1 MPSGRNKDRKED
13 TWKESDL
20 KKSIKEANDEKPHK
34 KHRDKDRER
43 EHRKKDRH
51 NEDINGEDKEK
62 KHRRRKDENEG
73 GSRERR
79 HKERR
84 ERHDENGDD
93 DRERRHRRS
102 KDAEEDDDERRKR
115 KEERRKR
122 KEEDGDRD
130 KDKERRRRKENEE
143 NGDDREHR
151 RRKKENDGDDD
162 KERRRRHRDK
172 ENDDRDDDKERR
184 RRHRDKENDDGDDD
198 RRRRHREKDEEGDDK
213 ERRRRH
219 RDKENET
226 EEEREKR
233 RERRKHREDE
243 DDDERRMRK
252 EEKRRNKDGEDDK
265 DKERKHR
272 RDRDNDDERKHRK
285 HRDEEDDGDRERR
298 RAERKERKKR
308 EESQNIGDQEVS
320 EKSGKHRDRDK
331 KSRKDEAEIEHYE
344 PPTPVQSDTVVNMGS
359 NDANEDEYNYDDD
372 FEDYEDDFEDD
383 DDNEQK
389 GSGVTLSRSSETKSP
404 GYYKSFGWDA
414 SAASNSEMDEIMK
427 AMNEENDRLMSESRK
442 SNWSDSTDVSD
453 ERKIS
458 RPTTGHSRTFIN
470 FVSAK
475 QRQIS
480 QKVANK
486 TKKRSEELSAMID
499 LDVAGFEMFD
509 MPPVKEYEL
518 YMRSFGRSNTTQ
530 AYIQTGDDDVDREI
544 QTEEIDTRDKWSQHP
559 GEGTKSSGGAEGEVG
574 ADNEE
579 EKEKPVDVQSLGK
592 FLAKAGQAISVLLE
606 EQSALDH
613 QLQASESRSNIP
625 FSDSYTI
632 LGNTPFLQGRQVI
645 HSQFATMQSNLFL
658 AVYSRPKQVSPGD
671 ILSNKGLVCLWNIHE
686 PSAPQKILACESQPT
701 CCCFSPNKAHL
712 AFAGMSDGSLVVWDL
727 RENPSLHKHITL
739 ADKEWLVRYP
749 TYSTAGILQYDN
761 HNSAVTSILP
771 VISPQDK
778 VSKGSHASDSDGL
791 GSGLS
796 FQLASMEEQAVL
808 NLWVVAEIVTADEA
822 GSESD
827 LGLAPGGR
835 IKLLKSSAVHL
846 ENPVKT
852 FKASLRAYEM
862 QLLPSDPSHFYVG
875 TDSGYVVHG
884 VRYGGKAPPKG
895 YKPEIEAPVEV
906 FCLDFNP
913 FSFPIFLAGCADGS
927 IRLHNIHSENAAIC
941 WADST
946 EGRSIVSVH
955 WSRSRPSMFY
965 AVDTDSMIY
974 AWDLLMDDACPIQV
988 HEISDGLTSVCLC
1001 NDHKATN
1008 KVSPGQKPQMAL
1020 CRSEGNVEIHSFK
1033 QEFSAQGTDELTTF
1047 QNYLDRII

>member
-331 KSRKDEAEIEHYE
+331 KSRKDEGSRKSDVTFKAASKHSEDAAEIEHYE

-389 GSGVTLSRSSETKSP
+389 
-404 GYYKSFGWDA
+404 
-414 SAASNSEMDEIMK
+414 SNSEMDEIMK